1 MNLNWRELNKVL
13 PTLDEVAVRRL
24 LDEEREGEQRQT
36 LLLRL
41 HQRYTVLRMTRE
53 RMEILRPA
61 PKAIV
66 RRVTEVTAPSRA

>member
-1 MNLNWRELNKVL
+1 MTLNWRELNEVL
-13 PTLDEVAVRRL
+13 HTLDEVAVRRL

-53 RMEILRPA
+53 RMEILGPA
-61 PKAIV
+61 PKA
-66 RRVTEVTAPSRA
+66 RALALT

>member
-1 MNLNWRELNKVL
+1 MNLNWRELNEVL

-61 PKAIV
+61 PKA
-66 RRVTEVTAPSRA
+66 RALT